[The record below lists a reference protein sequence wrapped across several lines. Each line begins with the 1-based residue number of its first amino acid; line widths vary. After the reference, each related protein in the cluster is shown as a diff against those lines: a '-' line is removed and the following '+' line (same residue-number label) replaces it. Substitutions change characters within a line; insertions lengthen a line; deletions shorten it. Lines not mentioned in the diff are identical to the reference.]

1 MTETKELYTAEDKHT
16 AIDKVAG
23 FTYQFYCFLYHLLT
37 MNRGEEVSFEKWD
50 DAAVDKGN
58 MITMLQAKHTI
69 KAGAEGKMPKLT
81 DRAPD
86 LWKALDVWRD
96 LIAGGKGNE
105 RTRDEMQD
113 YINGHEFV
121 FVCNKQVVSNKL
133 SKLCNGLKV
142 NNNDNPVDKVD
153 KVLDEINEEGVS
165 DKDIS
170 CADGQKKY
178 RSVQAMINDLK
189 NFELRS
195 EFLGKVTFETK
206 SQEDIKKACV
216 DYIDDHVRFSK
227 EDAESVFDDFFT
239 EAVKDLFDKAD
250 KGQPLQYTFD
260 EQKKRFERVFQYHRE
275 EDLDFQ
281 IKMEQ
286 YKKEFLDLVCIQQ
299 LIKVKDFVASET
311 VEVAKHASYF
321 YSFKN
326 RYYELKNNNR
336 FLDKEEQEFF
346 TNAYAFWEN
355 EFNHVYKGSTNANE
369 DVIIEKAGNLLY
381 EVRKHQLI
389 LRQKVLNQYISDGAF
404 YYLSDECIIGWHRDW
419 NDFFKKKMKQ
429 DGQVN

>member
-1 MTETKELYTAEDKHT
+1 MREARELYTTEDKHT
-16 AIDKVAG
+16 AMDKVGG

-58 MITMLQAKHTI
+58 MITMLQAKHTV
-69 KAGAEGKMPKLT
+69 KVGAEGKTPYLT

-86 LWKALDVWRD
+86 LWKAIDVWRD
-96 LIAGGKGNE
+96 LIIGGKGE
-105 RTRDEMQD
+105 KKTRDKMQD
-113 YINGHEFV
+113 YIKGHEFV
-121 FVCNKQVVSNKL
+121 FICNKQVASNKL
-133 SKLCNGLKV
+133 SKLCNELKT
-142 NNNDNPVDKVD
+142 NIYDSPIEKVD
-153 KVLDEINEEGVS
+153 KVLDEINNEGVS
-165 DKDIS
+165 DKTTS
-170 CADGQKKY
+170 CEDGQKKY
-178 RSVQAMINDLK
+178 RSVQSMINDLK

-195 EFLGKVTFETK
+195 EFLRNVKFETK
-206 SQEDIKKACV
+206 SQEDIKKECV
-216 DYIDDHVRFSK
+216 DYIADHVRFSD
-227 EDAESVFDDFFT
+227 EDAESVFDDFFA
-239 EAVKDLFDKAD
+239 EAVKDLFDRAD
-250 KGQPLQYTFD
+250 KGQPLQYTLD

-281 IKMEQ
+281 IKTEQ

-299 LIKVKDFVASET
+299 LIKVRDFAANET
-311 VEVAKHASYF
+311 IEVAKHASYF

-346 TNAYAFWEN
+346 ENAYAFWDN
-355 EFNHVYKGSTNANE
+355 EFKHAYKGTADANE

-381 EVRKHQLI
+381 EVRKHQLT
-389 LRQKVLNQYISDGAF
+389 LRQKALSQYISDGAF

-419 NDFFKKKMKQ
+419 NDFFPRKK
-429 DGQVN
+429 